1 MVTKVGARR
10 GDDGSWIPSLTPESL
25 IQQVHENLGHLGL
38 EALDVVNLRVGGPET
53 PGGDSLAEPFSAL
66 AELQRQGLIRH
77 LGVSGVTWGQG
88 NGQSLVGPRREV
100 EQVKCRQSLQSQRAK
115 ANLVVP
121 LHLPERASSHRPT
134 THPSPRRRGPDHAT
148 RSIHAR
154 LAPFPGRVLSL
165 AGSGEVRIGAAR

>member
-66 AELQRQGLIRH
+66 AELQRQ
-77 LGVSGVTWGQG
+77 
-88 NGQSLVGPRREV
+88 
-100 EQVKCRQSLQSQRAK
+100 
-115 ANLVVP
+115 
-121 LHLPERASSHRPT
+121 ASSVIWASAA
-134 THPSPRRRGPDHAT
+134 SPGARGTVSLWSAPD
-148 RSIHAR
+148 AR
-154 LAPFPGRVLSL
+154 LSR
-165 AGSGEVRIGAAR
+165 